1 MMDNLRG
8 AVLMVLAMA
17 GFAIEDMF
25 IKLLAD
31 AVSVGQI
38 LTMLGTGGSL
48 AFGAIVIA
56 KGEALFSRNML
67 SFPIL
72 FRGLGDLFGALAF
85 VSAIVLTPISSA
97 SAILQATPLAVTL
110 GAAVFLGE
118 PVGWRRWTAIIVGLI
133 GVLLIIR
140 PGLDSFEVLSLL
152 AVFAVFALA
161 LRDLATRRTPKEI
174 TTMQLSFL
182 GFVVIIPAGGVLMVF
197 NGSTFVALSGTEWIY
212 ITAALSIGLCAYYA
226 IVAAMRIGDVGFVTP
241 FRYVRLVIALIIGVA
256 VFGESPD
263 ALTLIGAAI
272 IVASGIYTILRERKM
287 RRSSKPTFS
296 TVPAPVKS
304 P

>member
-1 MMDNLRG
+1 MDNIRG

-17 GFAIEDMF
+17 GFALEDMF

-38 LTMLGTGGSL
+38 LTMLGIGGSL
-48 AFGAIVIA
+48 AFGAIVVA
-56 KGEALFSRNML
+56 RGEALFARTML
-67 SFPIL
+67 SYPIVL
-72 FRGLGDLFGALAF
+72 RGLGDLIGALAF
-85 VSAIVLTPISSA
+85 VSAIVLTPLSSA

-118 PVGWRRWTAIIVGLI
+118 PVGWRRWSAIFVGLI

-152 AVFAVFALA
+152 ALLAVFALA
-161 LRDLATRRTPKEI
+161 LRDLATRRTPASI

-182 GFVVIIPAGGVLMVF
+182 GFVVIIPAGILLMIF
-197 NGSTFVALSGTEWIY
+197 TGSQVVALNGTEWIY
-212 ITAALSIGLCAYYA
+212 ISAALGIGLFAYYA
-226 IVAAMRIGDVGFVTP
+226 IVAAMRVGDVGFVTP
-241 FRYVRLVIALIIGVA
+241 FRYIRLVFALVIGVT

-272 IVASGIYTILRERKM
+272 IVASGIYTILRERKV
-287 RRSSKPTFS
+287 RTS
-296 TVPAPVKS
+296 T
-304 P
+304 

>member
-1 MMDNLRG
+1 MDNIRG

-17 GFAIEDMF
+17 GFALEDMF

-38 LTMLGTGGSL
+38 LTMLGIGGSL
-48 AFGAIVIA
+48 AFGAIVVV
-56 KGEALFSRNML
+56 KGEALFARTML
-67 SFPIL
+67 SYPIVL
-72 FRGLGDLFGALAF
+72 RGLGDLIGALAF
-85 VSAIVLTPISSA
+85 VSAIVLTPLSSA

-118 PVGWRRWTAIIVGLI
+118 PVGWRRWSAIFVGLI

-152 AVFAVFALA
+152 ALLAVFALA
-161 LRDLATRRTPKEI
+161 LRDLATRRTPASI

-182 GFVVIIPAGGVLMVF
+182 GFVVIIPAGILLMIF
-197 NGSTFVALSGTEWIY
+197 TGSQVVALNATEWIY
-212 ITAALSIGLCAYYA
+212 ISAALGIGLFAYYA
-226 IVAAMRIGDVGFVTP
+226 IVAAMRVGDVGFVTP
-241 FRYVRLVIALIIGVA
+241 FRYIRLVFALVIGVT

-272 IVASGIYTILRERKM
+272 IVASGIYTILRERKV
-287 RRSSKPTFS
+287 RTS
-296 TVPAPVKS
+296 T
-304 P
+304 

>member
-1 MMDNLRG
+1 MDNIRG

-17 GFAIEDMF
+17 GFALEDMF

-38 LTMLGTGGSL
+38 LTMLGIGGSL
-48 AFGAIVIA
+48 AFGAVVVA
-56 KGEALFSRNML
+56 RGEALFARTML
-67 SFPIL
+67 SYPIVL
-72 FRGLGDLFGALAF
+72 RGLGDLIGALAF
-85 VSAIVLTPISSA
+85 VSAIVLTPLSSA

-110 GAAVFLGE
+110 GAALFLGE
-118 PVGWRRWTAIIVGLI
+118 PVGWRRWSAIFVGLI

-152 AVFAVFALA
+152 ALLAVFALA
-161 LRDLATRRTPKEI
+161 LRDLATRRTPASI

-182 GFVVIIPAGGVLMVF
+182 GFVVIIPAGILLMVF
-197 NGSTFVALSGTEWIY
+197 TGSQVVALNGTEWIY
-212 ITAALSIGLCAYYA
+212 IGAALGIGLFAYYA
-226 IVAAMRIGDVGFVTP
+226 IVAAMRVGDVGFVTP
-241 FRYVRLVIALIIGVA
+241 FRYIRLVFALVIGVS

-272 IVASGIYTILRERKM
+272 IVASGIYTILRERKV
-287 RRSSKPTFS
+287 RAR
-296 TVPAPVKS
+296 A
-304 P
+304 